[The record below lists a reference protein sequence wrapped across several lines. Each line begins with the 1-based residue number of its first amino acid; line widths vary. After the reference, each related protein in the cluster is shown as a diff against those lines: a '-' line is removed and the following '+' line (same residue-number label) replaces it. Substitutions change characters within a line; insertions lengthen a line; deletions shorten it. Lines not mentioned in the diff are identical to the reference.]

1 MKRIVFPIIFSS
13 MLNELK
19 NEWKGTLES
28 LLKKILNSDDI
39 APLTMTEPPKSEL
52 GDVAFPLF
60 QYAKIAHKAPQVIA
74 TELKSAVENAPHPA
88 GEVILAGGYFNV
100 KLSVSDLFSSLYET
114 VMNEGDAYGRN
125 DSLSGKKI
133 MLEFSCPN
141 TNKPLHLGH
150 MRNDSIGESIAAI
163 LKANGAEVLKVNLI
177 NNRGV
182 HICKSMLA
190 YKEFGH
196 GETPESTGEKGDH
209 FVGRYYVRFATWE
222 KEWDAQIEQ
231 ARKDGDD
238 EKVKELESTH
248 PDKRAQAMLKDWED
262 GKEDVIEL
270 WNLMNKWTLDGLYAS
285 YKAMGISFDRFYY
298 ESETYKYGKSE
309 VLKGLEDGVFYREAD
324 GSVQI
329 DLSEIGLDKKVL
341 LRKDGTTIYITQD
354 IGTAIR
360 RHDDYPFT
368 SLIYVVGS
376 EQAYHF
382 KVLFY
387 ILKKLGYSWADELYH
402 LSYGMVNLPD
412 GRMKSREGTV
422 VDADDLLSELEELA
436 KDEIIAKGR
445 EALVDDVNKTAHSIA
460 LSALN
465 YYLLE
470 VTPSRDMIFD
480 SKKSISFNGNTG
492 PYLEYMGARISSILK
507 KAKEEGITI
516 DDVDGSVLKEED
528 ELTLI
533 KLISDYPEAV
543 RKAAENYDP
552 SVIASYLYSVA
563 KTFSHYYHD
572 NQIIKAE
579 SPELVK
585 SRLALAEMVL
595 TVLKNG
601 FALIGVQFLSSM

>member
-1 MKRIVFPIIFSS
+1 

-114 VMNEGDAYGRN
+114 VMNEGDAYGKN

-601 FALIGVQFLSSM
+601 FALIGVQFLPSM

>member
-1 MKRIVFPIIFSS
+1 

-309 VLKGLEDGVFYREAD
+309 VLKGLEDGVFYKEAD

-445 EALVDDVNKTAHSIA
+445 ESLVDDVNKTAHSIA

>member
-1 MKRIVFPIIFSS
+1 

-60 QYAKIAHKAPQVIA
+60 QYAKIAHKAPQAIA

-114 VMNEGDAYGRN
+114 VMKEGDAYGRN

-601 FALIGVQFLSSM
+601 FALIGIQFLSSM

>member
-1 MKRIVFPIIFSS
+1 

-262 GKEDVIEL
+262 GKEGVIEL

-445 EALVDDVNKTAHSIA
+445 ESLVDDVNKTAHSIA

>member
-1 MKRIVFPIIFSS
+1 MKRKVFPIIFSS

-238 EKVKELESTH
+238 EKVKELEATH

-445 EALVDDVNKTAHSIA
+445 ESLVDDVNKTAHSIA

>member
-1 MKRIVFPIIFSS
+1 

-60 QYAKIAHKAPQVIA
+60 QYAKIAHKAPQAIA

-222 KEWDAQIEQ
+222 KEWDGQIEQ

-516 DDVDGSVLKEED
+516 DDVNGSVLKEED